1 MSENKAKL
9 IALISA
15 IEEENII
22 DYLYT
27 FSGLKVYGKAK
38 IPESIEVELWQLW
51 KAHLTKMYGKEE
63 TEAEEEEPEPEGITP
78 DEEMAMYLRYEI
90 TRAIY
95 DIKSTE
101 ILNYI
106 NIIVSDIVK
115 EIREGSEK

>member
-1 MSENKAKL
+1 M
-9 IALISA
+9 
-15 IEEENII
+15 
-22 DYLYT
+22 
-27 FSGLKVYGKAK
+27 
-38 IPESIEVELWQLW
+38 WQLW

-63 TEAEEEEPEPEGITP
+63 TEAEEEEPEP
-78 DEEMAMYLRYEI
+78 EEMAMYLRYEI

>member
-9 IALISA
+9 IALVSA
-15 IEEENII
+15 IEEGNII

-27 FSGLKVYGKAK
+27 FSGLKVYQSSAK
-38 IPESIEVELWQLW
+38 LPESIRADLRRLWDEHFGI
-51 KAHLTKMYGKEE
+51 HLD
-63 TEAEEEEPEPEGITP
+63 EEEEPEGIAP

-95 DIKSTE
+95 DIKSIA

-106 NIIVSDIVK
+106 MPH
-115 EIREGSEK
+115 

>member
-9 IALISA
+9 IALMSA

-22 DYLYT
+22 DYFYT
-27 FSGLKVYGKAK
+27 FSGLKVYESAAK
-38 IPESIEVELWQLW
+38 LPESIRTDLRRLWDEHGIQLD
-51 KAHLTKMYGKEE
+51 
-63 TEAEEEEPEPEGITP
+63 EEEEEPEGITP

-95 DIKSTE
+95 DIKITE